1 MKEIPV
7 YILSGFL
14 ESGKTSFI
22 LDTIRDKD
30 FLDGGLTLLLTCE
43 DGEVEYEEAELLRL
57 NVKRVALN
65 EQEDLTK
72 FLVVELCKKYRPAR
86 LMIEF
91 NGMWSLQP
99 VLSNVLQDPFTIV
112 QIITLVDA
120 TTFSSYM
127 NNMRSI
133 MIEQFKVTD
142 MVIFNR
148 TKDSTDQNFCR
159 RSVKAVN
166 RRAQV
171 YFEGDF
177 GAQVMEEAEELP
189 FDKNADVITLED
201 EDFGIWY
208 LDVLDHLDEYVGK
221 KVSFKGYVYKPD
233 RFPKDVL
240 VPGRFAMTC
249 CAEDVT
255 FIGFV
260 CKYKGADHFISKQ
273 WVNVT
278 ATIAKEYREEY
289 KQEGPIL
296 VGEQISLT
304 GEPKEKLVYF
314 S

>member
-22 LDTIRDKD
+22 LDTIRDED

-43 DGEVEYEEAELLRL
+43 DGEVEYDEKELQAL
-57 NVKRVALN
+57 NVKRIELN
-65 EQEDLTK
+65 EEEDLSK
-72 FLVVELCKKYRPAR
+72 FIVVELCKKYKPAR

-91 NGMWSLQP
+91 NGMWSLAP
-99 VLSNVLQDPFTIV
+99 VLKEVLQEPFTVV

-133 MIEQFKVTD
+133 MIEQFKITD

-148 TKDSTDQNFCR
+148 TKDTTDQNFCR

-177 GAQVMEEAEELP
+177 GKEVEEEPEELP
-189 FDKNADVITLED
+189 FNREAKEIILAD

-208 LDVLDHLDEYVGK
+208 LDVLDNLEQYVGK
-221 KVSFKGYVYKPD
+221 TVKYRGYVYKPD

-260 CKYKGADHFISKQ
+260 CKYKGADQFISKQ

-278 ATIAKEYREEY
+278 ARIGKEYREEY

-296 VGEQISLT
+296 LAEKITLT
-304 GEPKEKLVYF
+304 GEPKERLVYF